1 MSPTTKIL
9 RVCLVISVIA
19 LITAVVD
26 AIVAVNGG
34 ERSFSEFIL
43 PIFTTLTGTAC
54 VLIALS
60 APKNKSSDKK

>member
-1 MSPTTKIL
+1 MSLTTKIL
-9 RVCLVISVIA
+9 RVCLAISVIA
-19 LITAVVD
+19 LITAVVA

-54 VLIALS
+54 VLIALNVS
-60 APKNKSSDKK
+60 NKKNSDK